1 MSLLLIGLLVW
12 SAVHFIPSLAQPVKA
27 KWKDKL
33 GNTGYQITFALVILL
48 SLLMIIFGWRSTT
61 PSLLYATTPFMA
73 PVAKVLMFVSV
84 ALFVLSNMPTRV
96 KQYIR
101 HPQLTAVLVW
111 SLAHLLTN
119 GDTRSVVL
127 FGGLGLWAILEV
139 VAINRRDGEWKKPET
154 PTWTKEAIGFGVSV
168 VVYLVVA
175 LAHPYVSGVSIM

>member
-27 KWKDKL
+27 KWKGKL
-33 GNTGYQITFALVILL
+33 GNTGYQATYALVILL

-61 PSLLYATTPFMA
+61 PSLLYATTPLMD
-73 PVAKVLMFVSV
+73 PVAKLLMFASIV
-84 ALFVLSNMPTRV
+84 LFVLSNMPTRV

-101 HPQLTAVLVW
+101 HPQLTAALLW
-111 SLAHLLTN
+111 SSAHLLTN

-139 VAINRRDGEWKKPET
+139 VAINRRDGEWRKPET
-154 PTWTKEAIGFGVSV
+154 PTWTREAIGFGVSV
-168 VVYLVVA
+168 VVYFVVV
-175 LAHPYVSGVSIM
+175 LAHPYLSGVSII